1 MFRRVKVIVIITK
14 IIVKIAL
21 VKIIVN
27 GVIITITYEDEVII

>member
-21 VKIIVN
+21 VEIIVN
-27 GVIITITYEDEVII
+27 GVIITITDEDEL

>member
-14 IIVKIAL
+14 IIVKIVL

-27 GVIITITYEDEVII
+27 GVIITVTYEDEVII